1 MSEGKKSKRIG
12 KGQISFAEYLV
23 AVVVFIAFIGYFSFQ
38 LVNFL
43 PAYLGQIR
51 NERVRG
57 EAYQLSEL
65 LINDPGFPINW
76 HVNIGATRRIGL
88 SDETRNVTNLISESK
103 IAQLRTQCSGS
114 YANVKN
120 WMGSENDFSISI
132 TIFNSNTGLPV
143 SVYNCVPVNPS
154 VRLINTTIRRFAAI
168 NSTHFAELM
177 LQVI

>member
-88 SDETRNVTNLISESK
+88 SDETRNETNLISESK
-103 IAQLRTQCSGS
+103 I
-114 YANVKN
+114 
-120 WMGSENDFSISI
+120 EFSILI
-132 TIFNSNTGLPV
+132 TVFNRNKSLAV

-154 VRLINTTIRRFAAI
+154 SRFIKTIIRRFAAI
-168 NSTHFAELM
+168 NSTHF
-177 LQVI
+177 